1 MNGIE
6 CEEAVKDI
14 CEKCFEKYEEMYG
27 EKPIN
32 CAFRANQRTF
42 WLKEK
47 PSCLA
52 KIDMWHKLLRIHSKS

>member
-14 CEKCFEKYEEMYG
+14 CEKCFEKYEEMYD

-32 CAFRANQRTF
+32 CASEPLTTKIVQQ
-42 WLKEK
+42 LKF
-47 PSCLA
+47 
-52 KIDMWHKLLRIHSKS
+52 